1 MVGSRPEAV
10 NSSEDQVGGTSPYA
24 TGGGGFALEWR
35 VAASYLAHLLVG
47 DGAAELGDGRRVVS
61 VAFQQAPACPVDD
74 LVVSAAASVDSEPS
88 LVLSLAVRRS
98 PRLVASNESAQ
109 KLMRQFVR
117 SVIEAPAGGAE
128 YRVGLVV
135 AGANKH
141 AEQISMLAWH
151 AADQLDAAGFF
162 GLLRTPKAFDTHIVG
177 RLDQVEKLVK
187 RALVDLGEAEPDDMR
202 VQQLTWKMLSR
213 LTVLMPRL
221 EPPHREDWTDVASS
235 LIPVARDR
243 DLAGATALRDR
254 LFALASEFASRSAR
268 ISLTQL
274 RRRVHD
280 LLNAG
285 VRPHDR
291 GWQRLNHLHDRAL
304 ESVQGEI
311 AAGDDARRVR
321 LDRDDVVQELVETV
335 STSNGIIVTGE
346 SGVGKS
352 ALAVLSLSARAA
364 AEPDSVS
371 VLCINLRQLPE
382 RTVEF
387 EHVLDASLSAVLNDL
402 SAPQRVLVIDAA
414 DAVDEGMEAAF
425 RYLVDAAQASGMKV
439 VAVTGI
445 ETTQV
450 VHDTLIS
457 RLGTEINRHVVDP
470 LSDTEIDQITAAFP
484 QLGDLTASPQ
494 AREMLRRL
502 VMVDLLVRSDVSG
515 VPLTDAD
522 AMRAVW
528 SGLVRRE
535 GRSDRGS
542 PDAREA
548 ALLRLADN
556 VLRGGDTLDAVVG
569 IDDGA
574 LVGLRRD
581 GLLRASVDDPFKI
594 GPEFAHDE
602 VRRYAIARLLLA
614 EGAPAAKILQAG
626 APRWS
631 LGAVRLACQAL
642 LAQPGTAAFPVRGR
656 FMALQASFDA
666 LAEAHNEKRWGDV
679 PGEALLALPNPDE
692 LLGDAWPELSPD
704 HPDGRPRLARL
715 VDQRHR
721 DDTGLV
727 RVDSVEPMITLLLQ
741 EDEPWSAGEYAQKLL
756 RDWLYAHVV
765 AGTDADHRL
774 RVLLRQRLVQMCAAA
789 DRRLDD
795 QQRAAVEARAART
808 PEEIEQERRFLEE
821 HEALFAAV
829 GHGGRERRERPEVP
843 VEITN
848 EVVVEL
854 LALLGPDLG
863 DGGEA
868 ILHRIAQD
876 APGDL
881 APAVEH
887 PFTPWALA
895 QYRPEFLAELTEAY
909 YIDDEVDG
917 SCESDHFDGGIR
929 PHVGNV
935 WLPMATW
942 SRGPFANLFS
952 SDFRNGVRVVNG
964 MLNHAALVHARV
976 VARPA
981 HWEPPIDIDRFE
993 ACRVELTIMGQ
1004 RRVYIGDVQVW
1015 CWYRG
1020 STVGPYPCMS
1030 ALQAVER
1037 ACDQLIEAGAPIE
1050 AVVWMLLEGC
1060 ENLAMVGLIVGLLV
1074 RHLPNS
1080 GDLLEPF
1087 LAEPRI
1093 WSYEFA
1099 RVVQE
1104 GSGLLANT
1112 EGVKAPERRNCSLRE
1127 AAAFMVINANDER
1140 AAELRAVGERLV
1152 ANARSQIELALADE
1166 PGDVEVDVNETID
1179 EELMVVR
1186 GWASGLDRES
1196 YAIHQSPGGP
1206 YIQAT
1211 PPEEVSQ
1218 ALEDGSKD
1226 VARAQQATG
1235 LQYRYYFEP
1244 RPQSAEPVESAQLSE
1259 DIASARELLRDPPSL
1274 GADNAWDVA
1283 ALVAAAALE
1292 AHLLCGIELTGD
1304 ELAFSAETVLRVA
1317 EGETPPPRFESEG
1330 VFFGW
1335 GANRSSAQAL
1345 PLLLLPVAAPL
1356 RATIDAA
1363 DESAA
1368 LRRVAAAA
1376 TNCARYPADEVRL
1389 HLARGLEHLW
1399 EEPCTLHGLCHHEI
1413 GLRLVVESMRDCV
1426 IGNWDPATGRRN
1438 RVALREPV
1446 TESLADTAGASIIP
1460 SRLDAAIRA
1469 LGPAAAAHTCVSE
1482 RVHTLVLAL
1491 LDAQKRAL
1499 LAHER
1504 GIDHRGTHALTGA
1517 RALLILASIG
1527 DDSTI
1532 ADHIDA
1538 YADNSDL
1545 LYNLLSALS
1554 AAGEEAPRLA
1564 AAARRVW
1571 PDVMR
1576 RVLELHNSGRVTF
1589 DDRYPG
1595 DMALAALV
1603 PNTTAEFRYIS
1614 RQVQDTPITWW
1625 EPLELQSEI
1634 TAWLAPAAGRPDC
1647 VDQLISFLGVL
1658 PLEDQAQ
1665 TGLPWIATL
1674 VLADPDQFAN
1684 RISMLPDWLIEVRP
1698 AAVDVGLSTQ
1708 WQQVA
1713 DALVVAGVT
1722 QLAPYSQ

>member
-1 MVGSRPEAV
+1 MSAGSPERMTSPTSYGVGM
-10 NSSEDQVGGTSPYA
+10 NPYA
-24 TGGGGFALEWR
+24 TGGGGFTLEWR
-35 VAASYLAHLLVG
+35 VAAVYLAHLLVG
-47 DGAAELGDGRRVVS
+47 DGAGELGDGRRVVS

-74 LVVSAAASVDSEPS
+74 LVVSAASSVDSEPS

-109 KLMRQFVR
+109 RLMRQFVR
-117 SVIEAPAGGAE
+117 AVIEAPAGGAE
-128 YRVGLVV
+128 HRVGLIV
-135 AGANKH
+135 AGPNKH
-141 AEQISMLAWH
+141 AEQISMLARH

-162 GLLRTPKAFDTHIVG
+162 GLLRTPKAFNARIVG

-187 RALVDLGEAEPDDMR
+187 RALADLGEDEPDETR
-202 VQQLTWKMLSR
+202 VEQVTWRILSR

-221 EPPHREDWTDVASS
+221 EPPYEQDWTDVANC
-235 LIPVARDR
+235 LTPVARDGE
-243 DLAGATALRDR
+243 LAGAVALRDR

-268 ISLTQL
+268 ISFTLL

-285 VRPHDR
+285 VRPHDQ
-291 GWQRLNHLHDRAL
+291 GWRSLSHLHGRAL

-311 AAGDDARRVR
+311 TASDDARRVR
-321 LDRDDVVQELVETV
+321 LDRDDMAQALFETV
-335 STSNGIIVTGE
+335 TTSGGVVVTGE

-352 ALAVLSLSARAA
+352 ALAVLSLSDRAA
-364 AEPDSVS
+364 ADPDTVQ
-371 VLCINLRQLPE
+371 VLCINLRQVPE

-387 EHVLDASLSAVLNDL
+387 EHVLDAPLSAVLNDL
-402 SAPQRVLVIDAA
+402 SAPQRILIIDAA

-425 RYLVDAAQASGMKV
+425 HYLVDTAQASEMKV

-445 ETTQV
+445 DTRQV
-450 VHDTLIS
+450 VHDTLIG
-457 RLGTEINRHVVDP
+457 RLGTEINEHVVDP
-470 LSDTEIDQITAAFP
+470 LSDSEIDQIAETFP
-484 QLGDLTASPQ
+484 ELGNLTASPQ
-494 AREMLRRL
+494 ARELLRRL
-502 VMVDLLVRSDVSG
+502 VMVDLLVRSEVSG

-542 PDAREA
+542 PDGREA

-556 VLRGGDTLDAVVG
+556 LLCGGNTLDAVVG

-574 LVGLRRD
+574 VAGLRRD
-581 GLLRASVDDPFKI
+581 GLLRSSVDDPFKI

-614 EGAPAAKILQAG
+614 EGAPAEKILQAG

-631 LGAVRLACQAL
+631 LGAARLACQAL
-642 LAQPGTAAFPVRGR
+642 LAEPGTAAFPVRGR
-656 FMALQASFDA
+656 FMSLQASFDA
-666 LAEAHNEKRWGDV
+666 LADASDEKRWGDV
-679 PGEALLALPNPDE
+679 PGEALLTLPQPDA
-692 LLGDAWPELSPD
+692 LLGDAWPELSRD
-704 HPDGRPRLARL
+704 HPDGRSRLARL

-721 DDTGLV
+721 DGNGLIKV
-727 RVDSVEPMITLLLQ
+727 YSVEPIIALMLQ
-741 EDEPWSAGEYAQKLL
+741 DDAPWSAGEYAQKLL
-756 RDWLYAHVV
+756 RDWLYAHIV
-765 AGTDADHRL
+765 AGTDAGHLL
-774 RVLLRQRLVQMCAAA
+774 RVLLRQRLVQMCAEA
-789 DRRLDD
+789 DRRLED
-795 QQRAAVEARAART
+795 QQRSAAEARASRT
-808 PEEIEQERRFLEE
+808 PAEIEQERRALED
-821 HEALFAAV
+821 HEALFAPI
-829 GHGGRERRERPEVP
+829 GYGGRQRRKRPEVP
-843 VEITN
+843 LEITD

-863 DGGEA
+863 DEGEA
-868 ILHRIAQD
+868 ILHRIAQN
-876 APGDL
+876 APWDL
-881 APAVEH
+881 APALEE

-895 QYRPEFLAELTEAY
+895 HRRPGFLAELTEAY

-917 SCESDHFDGGIR
+917 SCDSDHFDGGIR
-929 PHVGNV
+929 PHTGSV

-942 SRGPFANLFS
+942 SRGPFASLFS
-952 SDFRNGVRVVNG
+952 SDFRNGVRVLNR

-976 VARPA
+976 MARPA
-981 HWEPPIDIDRFE
+981 HWDLPVDVDRIE
-993 ACRVELTIMGQ
+993 ESRVELTIMGE
-1004 RRVYIGDVQVW
+1004 RRVYVGDAQVW

-1037 ACDQLIEAGAPIE
+1037 ACDQLIEAGVPIM

-1080 GDLLEPF
+1080 GDLLEPY

-1093 WSYEFA
+1093 WSYELT

-1112 EGVKAPERRNCSLRE
+1112 EGVTAPERRNWSLRE

-1140 AAELRAVGERLV
+1140 TAKLRAVGERLV
-1152 ANARSQIELALADE
+1152 ANARSQIELALADQ
-1166 PGDVEVDVNETID
+1166 PSDVEVDISETTD

-1186 GWASGLDRES
+1186 GWASSLDRDN
-1196 YAIHQSPGGP
+1196 YAAHQSPEGY

-1218 ALEDGSKD
+1218 ALEEGNED

-1235 LQYRYYFEP
+1235 LQHRYYFEA
-1244 RPQSAEPVESAQLSE
+1244 RAQAAEPVESTQLSD
-1259 DIASARELLRDPPSL
+1259 DIALARELLENPPSL

-1292 AHLLCGIELTGD
+1292 AHLLCGIDFTDD

-1317 EGETPPPRFESEG
+1317 EGEASPPRFESEG

-1345 PLLLLPVAAPL
+1345 PLLLLPAAAPL
-1356 RATIDAA
+1356 RATIDAP
-1363 DESAA
+1363 DGSAA
-1368 LRRVAAAA
+1368 LRRAAAAA
-1376 TNCARYPADEVRL
+1376 TDCARYPVDEVRL
-1389 HLARGLEHLW
+1389 HLAQGVQHLW
-1399 EEPCTLHGLCHHEI
+1399 EEPCTLHGLCHHEV
-1413 GLRLVVESMRDCV
+1413 GLRLAIESMRDCV

-1438 RVALREPV
+1438 RVTLREPV
-1446 TESLADTAGASIIP
+1446 TESLADTSGASIIP
-1460 SRLDAAIRA
+1460 SRLNAAIRA
-1469 LGPAAAAHTCVSE
+1469 LGPATAAHTCVST
-1482 RVHTLVLAL
+1482 RAHTLVLAL

-1504 GIDHRGTHALTGA
+1504 GIDYRGTHALIGA
-1517 RALLILASIG
+1517 RALLILAGIG
-1527 DDSTI
+1527 DDSAI
-1532 ADHIDA
+1532 DDHIDA

-1554 AAGEEAPRLA
+1554 AAGEETPRLA

-1571 PDVMR
+1571 PGVMR
-1576 RVLELHNSGRVTF
+1576 RVLDLRNSGRVPF
-1589 DDRYPG
+1589 DGRSFG

-1603 PNTTAEFRYIS
+1603 PNTTPEYRYIS
-1614 RQVQDTPITWW
+1614 RQVQGTPITWW

-1634 TAWLAPAAGRPDC
+1634 TAWLVPAAGKPEC
-1647 VDQLISFLGVL
+1647 ADQLISFLGVL
-1658 PLEDQAQ
+1658 PLEDRTR

-1674 VLADPDQFAN
+1674 VLADPDQFVH

-1698 AAVDVGLSTQ
+1698 AAVDVGLLTR
-1708 WQQVA
+1708 WQQVV
-1713 DALVVAGVT
+1713 DALVVAGVR